1 MLSRRG
7 LKVVDA
13 ILCGAAES
21 YEHSLKVDPVD
32 AARVRQRCDDSIPAT
47 AAEEDRLQRRKAR
60 EEAAKVR
67 QIYEDLVLKKPK
79 EELVQIGVAGPRA

>member
-47 AAEEDRLQRRKAR
+47 AAEEDR
-60 EEAAKVR
+60 AA
-67 QIYEDLVLKKPK
+67 
-79 EELVQIGVAGPRA
+79 A